1 MDFDPGAHA
10 LERAHKAGARP
21 VDTDTLDHE
30 PPFEGT
36 RHHAGDGQCGGGDV
50 AGELEI
56 HGREPRR
63 RLHAQRPPRFF
74 DFNAQMPQEA
84 LGMIARRRAAMDG
97 GWSGAL
103 QTGEEQGRD
112 RLRAEHS
119 CLIVNWAERTAGYP
133 HRQPSGLAPI
143 DDARTRL
150 AQRIDDPFHRSLAQ
164 QLVAIHLKLA
174 WRSGE
179 KPDQDTGRGR
189 RIAGVEF
196 RSLLE
201 DQSPQAPSADYDGRV
216 ARFPDI
222 DAELAQD
229 GKIGIDVVR
238 LRDVADGA
246 GAVGKGCGEGGAL
259 GKRLVAWR
267 RPGNEGCARRVKH
280 DRDRHFP

>member
-1 MDFDPGAHA
+1 
-10 LERAHKAGARP
+10 
-21 VDTDTLDHE
+21 
-30 PPFEGT
+30 
-36 RHHAGDGQCGGGDV
+36 
-50 AGELEI
+50 
-56 HGREPRR
+56 
-63 RLHAQRPPRFF
+63 
-74 DFNAQMPQEA
+74 
-84 LGMIARRRAAMDG
+84 MIARRRAAMDG

-112 RLRAEHS
+112 RLRAEHR
-119 CLIVNWAERTAGYP
+119 CLIVNWVEPTAGYP

-150 AQRIDDPFHRSLAQ
+150 AQRIDDPLHRSLAQ

-196 RSLLE
+196 RSPLE
-201 DQSPQAPSADYDGRV
+201 DQSPQAPSTDHDGRV